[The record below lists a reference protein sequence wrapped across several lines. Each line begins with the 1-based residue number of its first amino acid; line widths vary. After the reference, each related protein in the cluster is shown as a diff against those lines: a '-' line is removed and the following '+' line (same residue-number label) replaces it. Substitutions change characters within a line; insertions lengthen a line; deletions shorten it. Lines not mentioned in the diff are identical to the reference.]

1 MSGPSPTSD
10 AVRRR
15 VVVDGLVQGVG
26 FRASCARRAT
36 DAGLA
41 GWVRNLADGRVE
53 AVFEGPTD
61 AVDALVAWCREGPPF
76 ARVTGVTLDVE
87 PAVAEVGF
95 TVR

>member
-1 MSGPSPTSD
+1 M
-10 AVRRR
+10 
-15 VVVDGLVQGVG
+15 
-26 FRASCARRAT
+26 

-41 GWVRNLADGRVE
+41 GWVRNLEDGRVE

-76 ARVTGVTLDVE
+76 ARVTRVTLDAE